1 MADNTEGRP
10 APQDLPPSVAPSASK
25 RPTGRKLRIPKA
37 RRMRLSVT
45 KVDPWS
51 VAKVSFLLSIAWG
64 IIQVIC
70 AAVLFGVLKA
80 MGVFNSISKLISSA
94 GVSAG
99 SMAGGS
105 IFSIGKILSIV
116 TIFSVFEIILV
127 VILATIGAFLYNVVC
142 MLIGGVHVTLGDD

>member
-1 MADNTEGRP
+1 MADNTDGRGP
-10 APQDLPPSVAPSASK
+10 SQDLPPSVAPSISK
-25 RPTGRKLRIPKA
+25 APAGRKLRIPKA

-64 IIQVIC
+64 IIQVVC
-70 AAVLFGVLKA
+70 AAILFGVLKA
-80 MGVFNSISKLISSA
+80 MGVFSSISKLVSTA

-99 SMAGGS
+99 SFASGS
-105 IFSIGKILSIV
+105 IFSIGKLLSIV
-116 TIFSVFEIILV
+116 TIFSVFEIILI
-127 VILATIGAFLYNVVC
+127 VILATVGAFLYNVVC

>member
-1 MADNTEGRP
+1 MADNTDGRS
-10 APQDLPPSVAPSASK
+10 ASQDLPPSVAPSASK
-25 RPTGRKLRIPKA
+25 RPAGRKLRIPKA

-64 IIQVIC
+64 IIQVVC
-70 AAVLFGVLKA
+70 AAILFGILKA
-80 MGVFNSISKLISSA
+80 MGVFSSISKLISTA

-99 SMAGGS
+99 SLASGNL
-105 IFSIGKILSIV
+105 FSIGKLLSIV
-116 TIFSVFEIILV
+116 TIFSVFEIILI
-127 VILATIGAFLYNVVC
+127 VILATVGAFLYNVVC